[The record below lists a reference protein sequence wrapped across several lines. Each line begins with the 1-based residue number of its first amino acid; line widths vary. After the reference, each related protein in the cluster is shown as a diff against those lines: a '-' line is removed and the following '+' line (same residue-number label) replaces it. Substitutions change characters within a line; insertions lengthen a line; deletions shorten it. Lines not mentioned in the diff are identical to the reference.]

1 MRIILIPVLAVG
13 HEFGHHWGSYDSAWA
28 KGGYGLQEINQQL
41 HQYLQRKQRLPYM
54 DPELNKF
61 HLTPRAELY
70 NGVAE
75 NMRRPRP
82 DSHVNHLER
91 YFAAN
96 PLPETNQ
103 P

>member
-1 MRIILIPVLAVG
+1 MG
-13 HEFGHHWGSYDSAWA
+13 YEFGHHWGSHDSAWA

-75 NMRRPRP
+75 NMRRLRP
-82 DSHVNHLER
+82 DSHVNYLER